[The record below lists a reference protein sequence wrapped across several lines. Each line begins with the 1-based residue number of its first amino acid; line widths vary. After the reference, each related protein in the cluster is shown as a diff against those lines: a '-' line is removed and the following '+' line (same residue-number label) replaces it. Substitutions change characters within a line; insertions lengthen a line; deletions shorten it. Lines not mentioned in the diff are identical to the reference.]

1 MWLWGDRQSGSA
13 GAFKKGTDKRNIII
27 VDLAES
33 CVQSAASS
41 GYIALLGDPTH
52 KNILIDAGI
61 KKASKCNYLSWFR
74 RIECVVNSKHKKFK
88 WKCKKIIAC
97 VNNSENFKLMRQLGV
112 NVTVQPSQLEVIL
125 LA

>member
-1 MWLWGDRQSGSA
+1 MWLWGDRQSGSLELS
-13 GAFKKGTDKRNIII
+13 KKGTDKRNIII

-61 KKASKCNYLSWFR
+61 KKASNVIICLVR
-74 RIECVVNSKHKKFK
+74 RIDALSILNTRNLNGNA
-88 WKCKKIIAC
+88 KIIAC
-97 VNNSENFKLMRQLGV
+97 VNNSENFKLMRQAKQMLQF
-112 NVTVQPSQLEVIL
+112 NLPKLEVIY
-125 LA
+125 